1 MSDDKKITVSRTI
14 DASPQEVWA
23 VISNPARHREIDGS
37 GQIVSDEKTDRI
49 TANGQVFTMNMN
61 APHMGGDYQTDN
73 HVTGYDENR
82 LLAWQTA
89 PAGTEPKGWEWLYQL
104 TPEGPNSTQV
114 QLTYDWSKVTDKEL
128 LKKVS
133 FPLIQEDALEDTLS
147 RLASAVSG
155 S

>member
-1 MSDDKKITVSRTI
+1 MSDEKKITVSRTI

-23 VISNPARHREIDGS
+23 VISNPARHHEIDGS
-37 GQIVSDEKTDRI
+37 GQIVSDEKSDRV

-89 PAGTEPKGWEWLYQL
+89 PAGTEPKGWEWLYEL

-133 FPLIQEDALEDTLS
+133 FPLISEDALEATLS

>member
-49 TANGQVFTMNMN
+49 TANGQVFTMNRD
-61 APHMGGDYQTDN
+61 APLMGGDYQTDN

-89 PAGTEPKGWEWLYQL
+89 PAGIEPKGWEWLYQL

>member
-1 MSDDKKITVSRTI
+1 MTDEKKITVSRTI

-23 VISNPARHREIDGS
+23 VISNPARHHEIDGS
-37 GQIVSDEKTDRI
+37 GQIVSDEKSDRV

-89 PAGTEPKGWEWLYQL
+89 PAGTEPKGWEWLYEL

-133 FPLIQEDALEDTLS
+133 FPLISEDALEATLS

>member
-1 MSDDKKITVSRTI
+1 MTDEKKITVSRTI
-14 DASPQEVWA
+14 DATPQEVWA
-23 VISNPARHREIDGS
+23 VISNPARHHEIDGS
-37 GQIVSDEKTDRI
+37 GQIVSDEKSDRI

-89 PAGTEPKGWEWLYQL
+89 PAGTEPKGWEWMYEL
-104 TPEGPNSTQV
+104 TPEGPNATQV

-133 FPLIQEDALEDTLS
+133 FPLIQEDALEATLS